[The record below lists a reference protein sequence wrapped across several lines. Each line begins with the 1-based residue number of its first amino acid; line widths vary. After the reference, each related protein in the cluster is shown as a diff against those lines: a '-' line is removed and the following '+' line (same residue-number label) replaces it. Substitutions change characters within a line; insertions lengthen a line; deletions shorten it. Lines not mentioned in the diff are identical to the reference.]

1 MKKKTVLWATS
12 VSLLQS
18 VSKGSGSWLFAMR
31 DLLSDKIDL
40 YNLCLGNSP
49 DCTKNENYGICE
61 YQLSEQ
67 FVLDKDKGPLYANIK
82 KIIDEVHPDIIHI
95 WGTESVWASVFPHVD
110 INVRIILEI
119 QGLLTSCACV
129 YWAGLAPQEI
139 RECRSFWGFFIPS
152 LSLNKGYKQLQKKG
166 DKEREIIRQYSIIST
181 QSDWTRRQLLAYGA
195 GDNNC
200 IYQTL
205 RPIRDTFY
213 NSPLWKSHHRS
224 DVIIFSS
231 FSYIVP
237 FKGLHMILKMMGVLV
252 KQYPN
257 IHLRLAGN
265 SFSGGRYFVDG
276 YTKYLRRII
285 RDEGLENNIVFLGRL
300 NAEQLANNLLD
311 CDVFINPSFVESFS
325 ASAVEALSLGV
336 PSLLAYSGA
345 MPGFSEKVRV
355 AEYYNPLDYF
365 DAAAKT
371 LELVNNKEK
380 AESLGGN
387 ASAYIR
393 DLCAPGSVCKC
404 QLDIYS
410 NVLGEIGNET
420 I

>member
-1 MKKKTVLWATS
+1 
-12 VSLLQS
+12 
-18 VSKGSGSWLFAMR
+18 
-31 DLLSDKIDL
+31 
-40 YNLCLGNSP
+40 
-49 DCTKNENYGICE
+49 
-61 YQLSEQ
+61 
-67 FVLDKDKGPLYANIK
+67 
-82 KIIDEVHPDIIHI
+82 
-95 WGTESVWASVFPHVD
+95 
-110 INVRIILEI
+110 
-119 QGLLTSCACV
+119 
-129 YWAGLAPQEI
+129 
-139 RECRSFWGFFIPS
+139 
-152 LSLNKGYKQLQKKG
+152 
-166 DKEREIIRQYSIIST
+166 
-181 QSDWTRRQLLAYGA
+181 
-195 GDNNC
+195 
-200 IYQTL
+200 
-205 RPIRDTFY
+205 
-213 NSPLWKSHHRS
+213 
-224 DVIIFSS
+224 
-231 FSYIVP
+231 
-237 FKGLHMILKMMGVLV
+237 
-252 KQYPN
+252 
-257 IHLRLAGN
+257 
-265 SFSGGRYFVDG
+265 
-276 YTKYLRRII
+276 
-285 RDEGLENNIVFLGRL
+285 
-300 NAEQLANNLLD
+300 LANNLLD